1 MYLSLAQAVWLIH
14 DHSFSANPRVL
25 PLQHFDLILGMDW
38 LESFSPM
45 KVHWKFKWMSIPY
58 EYASMTLQGL
68 LAQILAYSV
77 VQLCSISVH
86 DQLDELSTSLD
97 PKVSA
102 LLTEFA
108 VVFAPVE
115 GLPPS
120 RTCDHTIPLL
130 AGAKLVYLPPYRY
143 PPTLKNEI
151 EKQVQDMLGKGL
163 IQHSNSP

>member
-1 MYLSLAQAVWLIH
+1 
-14 DHSFSANPRVL
+14 
-25 PLQHFDLILGMDW
+25 
-38 LESFSPM
+38 
-45 KVHWKFKWMSIPY
+45 MSIPY
-58 EYASMTLQGL
+58 EYASVTLQGL

-120 RTCDHTIPLL
+120 RACDHTIPLL
-130 AGAKLVYLPPYRY
+130 SGAKLVYIHPYRY
-143 PPTLKNEI
+143 PPALKNEI